1 MAKATKKNQAS
12 SGKRKMK
19 PQDFPLEFPKE
30 LHEPQAVYGTAAKK
44 SIVDKAV
51 IVGVRRSLQLM
62 GMYSGA
68 SFRNVF
74 NEVDLIEIIRNGVQ
88 KEAMENL
95 MDITGISSS
104 EMAALIRTSDR
115 NLRRYGSHEKLNPEQ
130 SERIIELARLYSR
143 GEEVFGSLDAFKEWM
158 DSPVM
163 ALGNKKPKTF
173 LDTSL
178 GIDILMNELGR
189 IEHGIFA

>member
-1 MAKATKKNQAS
+1 MKKKSPAS
-12 SGKRKMK
+12 SGKRKIK
-19 PQDFPLEFPKE
+19 PNDDQFDSPKE
-30 LHEPQAVYGTAAKK
+30 LQEPEAIYATNKK
-44 SIVDKAV
+44 KKIVDEEIV
-51 IVGVRRSLQLM
+51 VGVRRSLQLM
-62 GMYSGA
+62 GIQSGA
-68 SFRNVF
+68 SIKGVF
-74 NEVDLIEIIRNGVQ
+74 NEVDFIEVIRNGVQ

-95 MDITGISSS
+95 MGITGISSS

-143 GEEVFGSLDAFKEWM
+143 GEEVFGSLVAFKEWM
-158 DSPVM
+158 DSTVM

-178 GIDILMNELGR
+178 GIDLLMNELGR